1 MALVMTPRKEQILT
15 ALIEEYIRTGEPVGS
30 KWLMDKMGNTV
41 SSATI
46 RNEMA
51 ELTVMGYLD
60 QPHTS
65 AGRVPTPQAFR
76 LYIDKL
82 MKKRRLSEAARR
94 EIDDRLERATD
105 PDMLMEEASQILA
118 EDTGCAAVTTTPQEQ
133 QMMVR
138 RVEVMIVSPHVV
150 AMMLMTGSGVLRSRV
165 CRLPLAPTTEQLTT
179 AVGLRN
185 RGFVGRPLQAVTLP
199 AIQNLLLQLG
209 EDALVCAP
217 LLTAFHE
224 LAQTC
229 AEAEVRMKGQ
239 LNLLRNPD
247 YHPEIARS
255 LLGFLTEQNQ
265 LVRMLAGHD
274 GGLRVVLGNESLQPE
289 LMGSSIIVT
298 RYAPHNISGSIGLIG
313 PLRMDYATA
322 IAELEYIT
330 QSVER
335 ILAQLIEE

>member
-15 ALIEEYIRTGEPVGS
+15 ALIEEYIRSGEPVGS

-46 RNEMA
+46 RNAMA

-179 AVGLRN
+179 AVGLLN
-185 RGFVGRPLQAVTLP
+185 RCFVGRPLQAVTLP

>member
-1 MALVMTPRKEQILT
+1 MAMVLTTRKEQILT

-30 KWLMDKMGNTV
+30 KWLMDKMDSTV

-51 ELTVMGYLD
+51 DLAAMGYLD

-76 LYIDKL
+76 LYVDKL
-82 MKKRRLSEAARR
+82 MKKRKLSENTRR
-94 EIDDRLERATD
+94 YIDERLERATD
-105 PDMLMEEASQILA
+105 PDVLMEEASQILT
-118 EDTGCAAVTTTPQEQ
+118 ETTGCAAVTTTPQEE
-133 QMMVR
+133 QMLVR
-138 RVEVMIVSPHVV
+138 RVEVMVVSPHVV

-165 CRLPLAPTTEQLTT
+165 CRLPLAVTTAQLTET
-179 AVGLRN
+179 VNLLN
-185 RGFVGRPLQAVTLP
+185 ENFVGQPLSSVTLP
-199 AIQNLLLQLG
+199 AVQNLLLELG
-209 EDALVCAP
+209 DSALVCAP

-229 AEAEVRMKGQ
+229 AEAEIRLKGQ
-239 LNLLRNPD
+239 LNLLRSPD
-247 YHPEIARS
+247 YHPDNARS
-255 LLGFLTEQNQ
+255 LLGFLNEQEQ
-265 LVRMLAGHD
+265 LGRMLSGHT

-289 LMGSSIIVT
+289 LAGSSIIVT
-298 RYAPHNISGSIGLIG
+298 RYAPRNISGSIGLIG

-330 QSVER
+330 QTVER
-335 ILAQLIEE
+335 ILGQLIEE

>member
-46 RNEMA
+46 RNEMV

-82 MKKRRLSEAARR
+82 MKKRRLSESARR

-165 CRLPLAPTTEQLTT
+165 CRLPLTPTPEQLTA
-179 AVGLRN
+179 AVGLLN
-185 RGFVGRPLQAVTLP
+185 RSFVGRPLQAVTLP
-199 AIQNLLLQLG
+199 AIQNLLLRLG

-229 AEAEVRMKGQ
+229 AEAEIRMKGQ

-289 LMGSSIIVT
+289 LAGSSIIVT

-313 PLRMDYATA
+313 PLRMDYANA

>member
-179 AVGLRN
+179 AVGLLN
-185 RGFVGRPLQAVTLP
+185 RCFVGRPLQAVTLP

-229 AEAEVRMKGQ
+229 AEAEIRMKGQ

>member
-165 CRLPLAPTTEQLTT
+165 CRLPLAPTTEQLTA
-179 AVGLRN
+179 AVGLLN
-185 RGFVGRPLQAVTLP
+185 RCFVGRPLQTVTLP

>member
-179 AVGLRN
+179 AVGLLN
-185 RGFVGRPLQAVTLP
+185 RCFVGRPLQAVTLP

>member
-1 MALVMTPRKEQILT
+1 MALVMTPRKEQILA

-118 EDTGCAAVTTTPQEQ
+118 EDTGCAAVTPTPQEQ

-179 AVGLRN
+179 AVGLLN
-185 RGFVGRPLQAVTLP
+185 RCFVGRPLQAVTLP

>member
-165 CRLPLAPTTEQLTT
+165 CRLPLAPTTEQLSA
-179 AVGLRN
+179 AVGLLN
-185 RGFVGRPLQAVTLP
+185 RCFVGRPLQAVTLP

-229 AEAEVRMKGQ
+229 AEAEIRMKGQ

>member
-1 MALVMTPRKEQILT
+1 MALVMTPRKEQILA

-165 CRLPLAPTTEQLTT
+165 CRLPLAPTTEQLTA
-179 AVGLRN
+179 AVGLLN
-185 RGFVGRPLQAVTLP
+185 RCFVGRPLQAVTLP

>member
-1 MALVMTPRKEQILT
+1 MALVMSPRKEQILT

-30 KWLMDKMGNTV
+30 KWLMDKMETAV

-51 ELTVMGYLD
+51 DLAAMGYLD

-82 MKKRRLSEAARR
+82 MKKRKLSESTRR
-94 EIDDRLERATD
+94 HIDDRLERATD

-118 EDTGCAAVTTTPQEQ
+118 ETTGCAAVTTTPQEQ

-138 RVEVMIVSPHVV
+138 RIEVMLVSSHVV

-165 CRLPLAPTTEQLTT
+165 CRLPLHITPAQLSATIE
-179 AVGLRN
+179 LLN
-185 RGFVGRPLQAVTLP
+185 RHFVGKPLSAVTLP
-199 AIQNLLLQLG
+199 AVQNLVLQLG
-209 EDALVCAP
+209 ENALSCAP

-229 AEAEVRMKGQ
+229 AEAEIRMKGQ
-239 LNLLRNPD
+239 LNLLKNPD

-255 LLGFLTEQNQ
+255 LLGFLSEENQ
-265 LVRMLAGHD
+265 LVRMLSGHS
-274 GGLRVVLGNESLQPE
+274 GGLRVVLGDESLQPA
-289 LMGSSIIVT
+289 LTGSSVIVT

-330 QSVER
+330 ETIERVLGQLVE
-335 ILAQLIEE
+335 E